1 MLILKPKSNLMFP
14 SKLLVLLVPEGYT
27 LFFNAQVKDTE
38 IIIIILLCQ
47 FFLQLT
53 LSVTSDVQLNIIF
66 KN

>member
-38 IIIIILLCQ
+38 IIIILLCQ